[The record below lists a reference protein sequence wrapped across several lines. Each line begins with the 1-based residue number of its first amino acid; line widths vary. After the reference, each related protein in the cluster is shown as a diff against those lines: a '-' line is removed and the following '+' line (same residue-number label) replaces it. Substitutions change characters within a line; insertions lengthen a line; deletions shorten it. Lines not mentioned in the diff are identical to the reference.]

1 LANEIL
7 PRSCTHPRSSARP
20 ESRAS
25 RPAFCAHLSG
35 PSRRDRE
42 DAELTREIQAVHDQ
56 SRGRCGAPRVHAELR
71 RRGRRLAASGGRTGP
86 DRRPCPDPCTTP
98 APNSARPP
106 AATGSRRCDHWC
118 APTASRLDDP
128 RSGAEYDV
136 LPWAIARQP
145 LRGTGGWSHCSVT
158 SAPPGPTPAQPSPP
172 SSAPSSWSPTS
183 RPGSKARPN
192 GAPNAQ
198 L

>member
-1 LANEIL
+1 MRNCAAGAAAWPQAAVDRARIDDLALTLYHADTEFGQTTSGDRITAL
-7 PRSCTHPRSSARP
+7 RP
-20 ESRAS
+20 LVRAY
-25 RPAFCAHLSG
+25 
-35 PSRRDRE
+35 
-42 DAELTREIQAVHDQ
+42 T
-56 SRGRCGAPRVHAELR
+56 
-71 RRGRRLAASGGRTGP
+71 
-86 DRRPCPDPCTTP
+86 
-98 APNSARPP
+98 
-106 AATGSRRCDHWC
+106 
-118 APTASRLDDP
+118 SRLDDP

-145 LRGTGGWSHCSVT
+145 LWGTGGWSHCSMT

-183 RPGSKARPN
+183 RPGSKACPN